1 MLFLLLQVALVKMGN
16 FKLEMRD
23 ASDGLDP
30 VIHDKP
36 WYKMYYTFSRMFCYC
51 VFQ

>member
-1 MLFLLLQVALVKMGN
+1 MQVALVKMGN

-23 ASDGLDP
+23 ASDGLVP

-36 WYKMYYTFSRMFCYC
+36 WYKMYYTLVGCFAIVCFNKAGEH
-51 VFQ
+51 